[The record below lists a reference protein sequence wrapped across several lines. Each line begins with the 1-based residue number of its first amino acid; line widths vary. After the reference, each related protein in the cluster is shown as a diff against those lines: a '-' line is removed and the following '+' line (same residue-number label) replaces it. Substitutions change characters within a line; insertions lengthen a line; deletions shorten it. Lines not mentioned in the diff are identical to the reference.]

1 MRESKSLNTLGYF
14 SRMKKSAAQ
23 LSVRK
28 IHNHTC
34 HLPLEDDE
42 VNNRIY
48 TGVLVSFRRSLWK
61 FVTVSG
67 ANPDSK
73 RVLKS
78 TAQIYIEELR
88 HFDNYSFIVH
98 PFSQARF
105 YWEMFMIPIF
115 LLIFVVIPIDIA
127 LPQTS
132 HGIMSFKLFLD
143 VVSHVDIIL
152 YFFTGYFDERKQLI
166 VMRFRKVVKHYLFTY
181 FIFDLASSQPMN
193 LYLDR
198 HEGIYQ
204 PWKVISLLKMVR
216 LPTLC
221 DQLLHVKHKIHN
233 FYNMA
238 VRPDG
243 VDQQCCIHG
252 NKNVAPR
259 TIAEAGSW

>member
-1 MRESKSLNTLGYF
+1 VVNLPLVKNRMRESKSLNTLGYF

-48 TGVLVSFRRSLWK
+48 TGVLVSFRRRLWK

-221 DQLLHVKHKIHN
+221 NYLTKLSEVRKMQFELLFVLVT
-233 FYNMA
+233 FSF
-238 VRPDG
+238 VLSL
-243 VDQQCCIHG
+243 Q
-252 NKNVAPR
+252 
-259 TIAEAGSW
+259 SLL